1 MKVLDIKNELK
12 VVLSQSAFNQVEENL
27 NNLDN
32 ESELSERN
40 LAGLCQIILEQTDWA
55 HTDKYRKSESSRE
68 IKREVSNVLARII
81 IATLGVEDPSF
92 KVIAHI
98 NSRMGKCVDMDELA
112 VTIVDNSPY
121 PRGIDLLQ
129 GFGGYY
135 HNLLSVTVDPFM
147 FNAISRAMENPK
159 LSELLDGTGTERQLP
174 KSFCTLKADSYED
187 SFYTAMSKHLSKT
200 RVPKELFL
208 TNRQLAIVQHV
219 STKEC
224 TFIDLFD
231 GTMIPLNT
239 KYPLKLVDYVI
250 MANVCGHELAVN

>member
-1 MKVLDIKNELK
+1 MKILDIKDELK
-12 VVLSQSAFNQVEENL
+12 VVLSQPAFDQIEANL
-27 NNLDN
+27 DNLDN

-40 LAGLCQIILEQTDWA
+40 LAGLCQIILEQADW
-55 HTDKYRKSESSRE
+55 TNTYKYRKSESSGE

-81 IATLGVEDPSF
+81 ISTLGVEDPSF

-112 VTIVDNSPY
+112 VSITDNAPL

-129 GFGGYY
+129 GFGNFY
-135 HNLLSVTVDPFM
+135 HRLLSCANEHEHVM
-147 FNAISRAMENPK
+147 SIYRAMENPK
-159 LSELLDGTGTERQLP
+159 LNDLLDTNGSERHLP
-174 KSFCTLKADSYED
+174 KSFCTLKAVSYED
-187 SFYTAMSKHLSKT
+187 SFYTAMSRHLSKT

-208 TNRQLAIVQHV
+208 TKRQVAIVQHV

-231 GTMIPLNT
+231 GTIIPLDT
-239 KYPLKLVDYVI
+239 KHPLKLIDYVV